1 MDSFNWTI
9 PYLKY
14 SWGMNTYPVWV
25 IVGTL
30 FLFLPLF
37 LLTLFMLKKDNYKLD
52 WRTIVLRLRL
62 KTPDKT
68 DWQWIIFGLLSAA
81 VLVGGII
88 FFFTILPLSI
98 DISQLKE
105 LSPIETQPLTGK
117 ERFILLLLP
126 IFFFFNYVGEEILWR
141 GYILPR
147 QELALGKYSWI
158 VNGVL
163 HGVFHLSFGLIF
175 LIMFI
180 PMLLLMPFV
189 VYKTKNTITAIII
202 HALLGVPMQVLV
214 SLGLI

>member
-81 VLVGGII
+81 VLVC
-88 FFFTILPLSI
+88 
-98 DISQLKE
+98 D
-105 LSPIETQPLTGK
+105 
-117 ERFILLLLP
+117 
-126 IFFFFNYVGEEILWR
+126 
-141 GYILPR
+141 R
-147 QELALGKYSWI
+147 QEKSDPRARK
-158 VNGVL
+158 
-163 HGVFHLSFGLIF
+163 
-175 LIMFI
+175 
-180 PMLLLMPFV
+180 
-189 VYKTKNTITAIII
+189 
-202 HALLGVPMQVLV
+202 
-214 SLGLI
+214 